1 VRPEHIREEIENLK
15 EIDAADFYT
24 RIRCPVL
31 ILRATDGTLSPED
44 RVLPESAV
52 QRMLKEIPDARCVP
66 IDGTNHYS
74 ILFQPNPTRD
84 DAVDNFLTEL
94 NYLP

>member
-1 VRPEHIREEIENLK
+1 MSRGLGDVYKRQ
-15 EIDAADFYT
+15 
-24 RIRCPVL
+24 
-31 ILRATDGTLSPED
+31 
-44 RVLPESAV
+44 V

-94 NYLP
+94 NK